1 MNQFI
6 NKTNRQFGV
15 GTAIKAAEI
24 KPPPRL
30 TSGSLSLDVILGGG
44 WPANGQWV
52 EVRGKESAGKTA
64 IAYKTIAANQKNPD
78 FNALWIAAEP
88 YDVDQAHALGVDNSR
103 VTVIATQKM
112 EFAFEMAVDAASSQ
126 EFDVIVIDSYPAL
139 VPDEEAD
146 KAMDEFTT
154 ATGARNFNKFIR
166 KAGLASRRAADGT
179 DRPLTGIIINQYRD
193 KIGGFARYGVPQT
206 TPGGHGKDYFY
217 YTIVKVA
224 RDDWIMEKRSGN
236 PDPVAV
242 GQTIKLTTEKN
253 KANAPRQTISLDF
266 YFREAPVL
274 GFHRG
279 DYDTAKDF
287 FTMGVLF
294 GVIRKSGVWY
304 YYQEE
309 KWQGK
314 EKALEAL
321 RQDKTLQEDM
331 AADVLSAATRP
342 ELADQLIV
350 TTEED

>member
-6 NKTNRQFGV
+6 SKTNKQFGI
-15 GTAIKAAEI
+15 GTAITASEI
-24 KPPPRL
+24 VSPPRL

-52 EVRGKESAGKTA
+52 EIRGKESAGKTA
-64 IAYKTIAANQKNPD
+64 IAFKTIAANQRINQD
-78 FNALWIAAEP
+78 FTTLWIAAEA
-88 YDVDQAHALGVDNSR
+88 YDVDQANALGVDNAR
-103 VTVIATQKM
+103 VTVIPTQAM
-112 EFAFEMAVDAASSQ
+112 EFAFEMMVDGASSQ
-126 EFDVIVIDSYPAL
+126 EFDLIVLDSYPAL
-139 VPDEEAD
+139 VPDEEAE
-146 KAMDEFTT
+146 KSMDEFTT
-154 ATGARNFNKFIR
+154 AMGARNFNKFIR
-166 KAGLASRRAADGT
+166 KAGLASKRAADGT

-193 KIGGFARYGVPQT
+193 KIGGFSRYGVPQT

-224 RDDWIMEKRSGN
+224 RDDWITEKRTGN

-266 YFREAPVL
+266 YFREAPVI

-279 DYDTAKDF
+279 DYDSAKDF

-294 GVIRKSGVWY
+294 GIIKKAGMWY
-304 YYQEE
+304 SYNGE

-314 EKALEAL
+314 EKALEAI
-321 RQDKTLQEDM
+321 RQDRALQDDL
-331 AADVLSAATRP
+331 AVDVLNASGDAT
-342 ELADQLIV
+342 LADQLV